1 MKSERKCFYVYIL
14 INNRQ
19 NVMYVGYTEDL
30 EKQIYFHKK
39 KLIPGF
45 TKKYNVDRLVYYE
58 SFSNKEQAQQRERQ
72 LKGYSRKKKNDL
84 VSNHNPELKEL
95 CYKVKE

>member
-1 MKSERKCFYVYIL
+1 MKLETKKYYMYIL

-19 NVMYVGYTEDL
+19 NVMYVGHTENL
-30 EKQIYFHKK
+30 RKRLYFHKN

-58 SFSNKEQAQQRERQ
+58 SFSTKEKAQQRERQ
-72 LKGYSRKKKNDL
+72 LKGFSRKKKNDL
-84 VSNHNPELKEL
+84 VAKHNPELEDFYNQIKD
-95 CYKVKE
+95 

>member
-1 MKSERKCFYVYIL
+1 MESKTNNFYVYIL

-30 EKQIYFHKK
+30 KKRIYFHKK

-72 LKGYSRKKKNDL
+72 LKGYNRKKKNDL
-84 VSNHNPELKEL
+84 VAKFNSRLEDLYNQMKI
-95 CYKVKE
+95 

>member
-1 MKSERKCFYVYIL
+1 MKAEIKNYYIYIL

-30 EKQIYFHKK
+30 NIRIYFHKN

-45 TKKYNVDRLVYYE
+45 TKKYNVDRLVYY
-58 SFSNKEQAQQRERQ
+58 
-72 LKGYSRKKKNDL
+72 
-84 VSNHNPELKEL
+84 
-95 CYKVKE
+95 